1 MTEATGDTI
10 ANIDLF
16 AGLDADMAAAQS
28 RRCSWMNHEP
38 NELVIDYDDDT
49 CDVRFILSGTVRIVL
64 RIATGRE
71 VILTEM
77 GGGEYF
83 GELAALDGQGRSA
96 NVTALTRTRVCVM
109 PQPVFLNLIDSEP
122 TINRRVMLMLAQR
135 IRQLNERVSEHC
147 FLQTKHRLYIELLR
161 QSKPRAVNPAHR
173 AISPPPVQRDLA
185 ARIGTRREV
194 VSREIARLKREKIV
208 ETTTGALVLTDIASL
223 NRLIHKG
230 WEEAG

>member
-1 MTEATGDTI
+1 MK
-10 ANIDLF
+10 
-16 AGLDADMAAAQS
+16 
-28 RRCSWMNHEP
+28 
-38 NELVIDYDDDT
+38 
-49 CDVRFILSGTVRIVL
+49 
-64 RIATGRE
+64 

-96 NVTALTRTRVCVM
+96 NVTALTRTQVCVM
-109 PQPVFLNLIDSEP
+109 PQSVFAHLIESEP
-122 TINRRVMLMLAQR
+122 AVNRRVMLMLAQR
-135 IRQLNERVSEHC
+135 VRQLNERVSEHC

-161 QSKPRAVNPAHR
+161 QSKPRAVNPDHR
-173 AISPPPVQRDLA
+173 SISPPPVQRDLA

-208 ETTTGALVLTDIASL
+208 ETTTGALILTDIPSL
-223 NRLIHKG
+223 NGLIHKG